1 MLAVTFENFIR
12 PVMTQIHADNI
23 THMLLV
29 VDESDTKNN
38 CPHPVIHLH
47 TGFTAE
53 LVYEFMNN
61 VRN

>member
-12 PVMTQIHADNI
+12 LVMTQIHADNI
-23 THMLLV
+23 THMLRV

-53 LVYEFMNN
+53 FMNL
-61 VRN
+61 